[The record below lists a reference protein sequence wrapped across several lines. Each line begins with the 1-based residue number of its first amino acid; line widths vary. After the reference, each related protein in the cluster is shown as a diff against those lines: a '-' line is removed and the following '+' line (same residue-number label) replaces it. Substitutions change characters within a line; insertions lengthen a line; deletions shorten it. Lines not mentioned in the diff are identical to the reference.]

1 MAIERKSPDA
11 LQVSTNLTG
20 SVAVITDDPNLSFG
34 DWLAATDETLD
45 TVARVSFPSPTGNPT
60 AGPGFQEF
68 KFLAR
73 LTASASPCAYSVD
86 LYEDGSLVGNL
97 ATGTITSTTGQL
109 ITAVWDAAD
118 LGTADGSL
126 VEAQITTTANVDTT
140 GEIGAIEWNVTY
152 TPSGATDSI
161 REQILQSLETQ
172 MGVMLTANG
181 YDFNVLTVERARRQF
196 FDESDL
202 PAIGIFDGDETLTPD
217 FNDTRADM
225 QVRVELHA
233 DASTTNR
240 STVLNKMKAN
250 LEKCIMSQDTT
261 HSSLAGG
268 SRITGME
275 MRLPDDD
282 DSTLLTVAAIVT
294 IQYTT
299 VTGNPYSQP
308 S

>member
-1 MAIERKSPDA
+1 MA
-11 LQVSTNLTG
+11 
-20 SVAVITDDPNLSFG
+20 
-34 DWLAATDETLD
+34 
-45 TVARVSFPSPTGNPT
+45 
-60 AGPGFQEF
+60 
-68 KFLAR
+68 
-73 LTASASPCAYSVD
+73 
-86 LYEDGSLVGNL
+86 
-97 ATGTITSTTGQL
+97 
-109 ITAVWDAAD
+109 
-118 LGTADGSL
+118 
-126 VEAQITTTANVDTT
+126 
-140 GEIGAIEWNVTY
+140 
-152 TPSGATDSI
+152 DSI
-161 REQILQSLETQ
+161 REKILLSLVAQ
-172 MGVMLTANG
+172 MKNMTTANG
-181 YDFNVLTVERARRQF
+181 YDFNVSATSVERARRQF
-196 FDESDL
+196 FDDEL

-261 HSSLAGG
+261 HSSLSGG

-294 IQYTT
+294 IQYAT